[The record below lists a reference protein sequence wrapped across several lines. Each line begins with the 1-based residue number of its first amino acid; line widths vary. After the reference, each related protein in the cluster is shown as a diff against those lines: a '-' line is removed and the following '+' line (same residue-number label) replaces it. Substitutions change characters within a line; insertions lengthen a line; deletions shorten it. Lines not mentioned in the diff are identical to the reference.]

1 MILSLV
7 DEAVRSGARLQKA
20 CEVIELPARTL
31 QRWREQGPQ
40 GGDDRR
46 HGSKTP
52 PANKLSEA
60 ERAKVV
66 QVATSEAMRDLSPR
80 QIVPRLADQG
90 DYLCSE
96 STMYRVLEEHGLKTH
111 RGPVKARTN
120 KRPKARAATG
130 PNQLLCWDITYL
142 PAAVRGKTRA
152 TASAR
157 K

>member
-66 QVATSEAMRDLSPR
+66 QVATSEAMRDLSP
-80 QIVPRLADQG
+80 A
-90 DYLCSE
+90 
-96 STMYRVLEEHGLKTH
+96 RVLAGVSSQKMSGSGSS
-111 RGPVKARTN
+111 RG
-120 KRPKARAATG
+120 G
-130 PNQLLCWDITYL
+130 
-142 PAAVRGKTRA
+142 GM
-152 TASAR
+152 ASSTT
-157 K
+157 